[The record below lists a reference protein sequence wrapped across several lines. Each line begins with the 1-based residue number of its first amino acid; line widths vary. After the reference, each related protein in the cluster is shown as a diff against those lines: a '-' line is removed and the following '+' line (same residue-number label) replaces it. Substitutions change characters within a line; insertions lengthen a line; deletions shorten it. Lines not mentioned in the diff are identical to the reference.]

1 MRWIYGILFLWLY
14 GMAWSQA
21 VDMPMS
27 AVRVPAP
34 DPTTLTTDQL
44 RREIGAL
51 REIIETR
58 LNGSDKAIELLQGR
72 TDKLPAFISDQILSL
87 KVLHEEKF
95 ESVQRQFE
103 ERDIRSNKLA
113 DAGQLAIKDAL
124 QAAKELV
131 ANQNTSNEKAIV
143 KNELNTAELLKAL
156 DGKIGSVKELIA
168 ALDKRFSSVEA
179 IALEQ
184 RQGKAE
190 TQGDLNIWI
199 GLGGLLIAL
208 IVGIIAAAALFIK
221 R

>member
-1 MRWIYGILFLWLY
+1 
-14 GMAWSQA
+14 
-21 VDMPMS
+21 MPMS

>member
-1 MRWIYGILFLWLY
+1 
-14 GMAWSQA
+14 MAWSQA